1 MPSSLPPLKTLKVF
15 EAAVRTRSLTLAAQE
30 LFITHSAVS
39 QQIKTLEE
47 YFGQPL
53 FLRQS
58 RGVEPTEA
66 ALAFYSEV
74 KASLDRIAL
83 AAEQLTLA
91 GKSRVVRLIAAPSV
105 AMRWLIPRLSQFQ
118 IDNPRIEVRVTTTM
132 SEHFE
137 DVKDPFDVIIWRSPL
152 ERSGYEC
159 VRFLDDVS
167 APLASPHFLELHPVR
182 TPRDLVEM
190 PLIHLSIRSQAWSQ
204 WLNKAGVAVRK
215 KMPGTVYEHFFL
227 SLQAAATDLG
237 VAMGTLALVDDDLAH
252 GRLVQLFP
260 EVVLHG
266 EGFHMMY
273 RSAADANPALRTF
286 TTWLMQMGQAS
297 AYDAQRTHPAD
308 FPGEH

>member
-1 MPSSLPPLKTLKVF
+1 MSSPLPPLKALKVF

-39 QQIKTLEE
+39 QQIKLLEE
-47 YFGQPL
+47 HFGQAL
-53 FLRQS
+53 FIRQS
-58 RGVEPTEA
+58 RGVEPTES
-66 ALAFYSEV
+66 ALAFYAEV

-132 SEHFE
+132 SEHVE
-137 DVKDPFDVIIWRSPL
+137 DVKDPFDVILWRSPL
-152 ERSGYEC
+152 TRHGYDC

-167 APLASPHFLELHPVR
+167 VPLASPHFLQSHPVP
-182 TPRDLVEM
+182 TPRDLLDM
-190 PLIHLSIRSQAWSQ
+190 PLIHLSGRALAWSQ
-204 WLNKAGVAVRK
+204 WLAKAGITVRRK
-215 KMPGTVYEHFFL
+215 LPGTVYEHFFL

-260 EVVLHG
+260 EAVLHG

-273 RSAADANPALRTF
+273 RSGSHANPALKTF
-286 TTWLMQMGQAS
+286 IAWLVQMGKQS
-297 AYDAQRTHPAD
+297 AYDPQQTHAAD